1 MHEEQVDVVRTVVRA
16 PHQQRVRRSHNEH
29 AFADLADDLE
39 VVAVNDGFRVA
50 VGLSNFFDQWHLSSL
65 GIDQLGAVFASFHEE
80 GGTVIHK
87 RHVWDV

>member
-1 MHEEQVDVVRTVVRA
+1 MVRTVVCA
-16 PHQQRVRRSHNEH
+16 PHQQRVLRSHNEH

-39 VVAVNDGFRVA
+39 VVAVNDWFRVT
-50 VGLSNFFDQWHLSSL
+50 VGVSDLLDQWHLSSL

-80 GGTVIHK
+80 GVTVLHK